1 MPELVKAISELGW
14 SLPTSIQAEAI
25 PLILGGGDLVAAA
38 ETGSGKTGAFAIPAL
53 QIIHE
58 VRARRR
64 SDTEKSDKPCLSN
77 SDRDQEFLVAADGWE
92 GSATGQK
99 WAGGRAT
106 LGLHA
111 GTGYYEVKIIA
122 ASGTARL
129 GWATKSANLDLGK
142 DANGFGYGG
151 TGKKAHKAKFEN
163 YGEPFG
169 VGDVVGAYVDF
180 EQRVI
185 GFTKNG
191 VDLGTAY
198 KIPPLLD
205 LYDLYPTVA
214 LKDASVILNIGTQ
227 PFVWPESRFCSFL
240 SLPPENSSLH
250 PVRTAGRAPLVI
262 SRPTP
267 NLLQFSNPR
276 MSLPA
281 RLRPQSTA

>member
-38 ETGSGKTGAFAIPAL
+38 ETGSGKTGAFAIPTL

-58 VRARRR
+58 IRARRR
-64 SDTEKSDKPCLSN
+64 SEAEP
-77 SDRDQEFLVAADGWE
+77 SDRLCFSPADRDPEFLVTADGC
-92 GSATGQK
+92 GASAAGQK
-99 WAGGRAT
+99 WAGGRTT

-111 GTGYYEVKIIA
+111 GTGYFEVKITE

-169 VGDVVGAYVDF
+169 PGDIVGAYLDF
-180 EQRVI
+180 DQRQL

-214 LKDASVILNIGTQ
+214 LKDANVVLNLGAQ
-227 PFVWPESRFCSFL
+227 PFAWAEPRFCALS
-240 SLPPENSSLH
+240 SLPPEHTSLR
-250 PVRTAGRAPLVI
+250 PVRTAGRAPLVL
-262 SRPTP
+262 SKKPH
-267 NLLQFSNPR
+267 
-276 MSLPA
+276 
-281 RLRPQSTA
+281 